1 MYKNS
6 TCSPTALQAEPLML
20 VEEIN
25 HRVFNEYAQAIAS
38 IRLAA
43 KGLKSDEARDEL
55 ASVASRLQL
64 YADAHRAHQ
73 APVGAYSADL
83 AVYLETL
90 CVAVM
95 AARLEGRGVLLTFSA
110 TPVLLAA
117 ERCWLVALI
126 VSEFITNSARHGL
139 RGGAGNMRVE
149 LELDSSWVSCRV
161 IDDGVPLKTPA
172 PGRGMDIV
180 TGLASALDG
189 QAAWRFSARGTLAE
203 LIFPL
208 HPEVENA
215 GRVSSGSH
223 WMTAQQI
230 NCSPTTIG
238 NLS

>member
-1 MYKNS
+1 MS
-6 TCSPTALQAEPLML
+6 DHAICSPAALLVQSLIL

-25 HRVFNEYAQAIAS
+25 HRIFNEYTQAIAS

-43 KGLKSDEARDEL
+43 KKIHSNEAHVEL
-55 ASVASRLQL
+55 ASMASRLQR
-64 YADAHRAHQ
+64 YADVHRAHQ
-73 APVGAYSADL
+73 APVGTCSVDL
-83 AVYLETL
+83 AIYIERL
-90 CVAVM
+90 CVAVTS
-95 AARLEGRGVLLTFSA
+95 ARLEDRGVQLTFA
-110 TPVLLAA
+110 AVPVILAA

-126 VSEFITNSARHGL
+126 VSEFMTNSARHGL

-149 LELDSSWVSCRV
+149 LELDNSWVSCRV
-161 IDDGVPLKTPA
+161 IDDGVPLKTSA

-180 TGLASALDG
+180 TGLASALGG
-189 QAAWRFSARGTLAE
+189 QAAWRFSARGTIAE

-223 WMTAQQI
+223 WLSAQQI
-230 NCSPTTIG
+230 NCFPTTIG

>member
-117 ERCWLVALI
+117 ERCWLAALI

-149 LELDSSWVSCRV
+149 LDLDVAWVSCRV
-161 IDDGVPLKTPA
+161 IDDGLAPKTLM

-180 TGLASALDG
+180 TGLANVLGG
-189 QAAWRFSARGTLAE
+189 QAAWRFGARGTIAE
-203 LIFPL
+203 LTFPL
-208 HPEVENA
+208 HPQVKKA
-215 GRVSSGSH
+215 RRVSGGV
-223 WMTAQQI
+223 ARIAPQQI
-230 NCSPTTIG
+230 SSFPTTNG